1 MNTSDARVRYTRMV
15 IQQAFF
21 DLLREKPVSR
31 ITVKELC
38 QRCEINRATF
48 YRHYQDPF
56 DLLEKA
62 EEEVLRNLH
71 QAVVQNVSQGATTDF
86 GTFLLSTLKHLQESG
101 DIYLLLGSENG
112 DPTFPVR
119 VFMTCYQSVYPD
131 FEQRMQGMPAARKR
145 LLYYFLSQGCSG
157 VMSYWFNSGMEESP
171 EEVSEFI
178 MDASSILTTGFS
190 QRV

>member
-15 IQQAFF
+15 IRQAFF
-21 DLLREKPVSR
+21 DLLREKPVNK
-31 ITVKELC
+31 ITVKEIC

-56 DLLEKA
+56 DLLEKV
-62 EEEVLRNLH
+62 EEEVLRSLH
-71 QAVVQNVSQGATTDF
+71 QALVQNISQGAPADF
-86 GTFLLSTLKHLQESG
+86 GTFLLSTLKHLREKG
-101 DIYLLLGSENG
+101 GIYLLLGSENG
-112 DPTFPVR
+112 DPSFPVK

-131 FEQRMQGMPAARKR
+131 FEQRMRGMPAARKK
-145 LLYYFLSQGCSG
+145 LLYYFLVQGCSG

-178 MDASSILTTGFS
+178 MEASSILTTCFS
-190 QRV
+190 QSV